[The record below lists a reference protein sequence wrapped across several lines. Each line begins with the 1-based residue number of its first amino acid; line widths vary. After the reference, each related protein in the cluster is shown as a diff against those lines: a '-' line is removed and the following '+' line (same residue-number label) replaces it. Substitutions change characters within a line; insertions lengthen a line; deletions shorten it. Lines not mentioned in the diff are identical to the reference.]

1 MKQSSILKKF
11 EVGVEELYDALDKLT
26 EVYNN
31 VQSDALKQI
40 EAFKIAEEE
49 RTAKEAEARKVET
62 VEAIISREVLMGTV
76 EEDKK
81 DARVEELSAWDEMK
95 LTGFS
100 EALAAIP
107 APVDTERQFGKGISP
122 DGEASPEPSSER
134 VSSVKIENGRF
145 KIDPSKFRGN

>member
-1 MKQSSILKKF
+1 
-11 EVGVEELYDALDKLT
+11 
-26 EVYNN
+26 
-31 VQSDALKQI
+31 
-40 EAFKIAEEE
+40 
-49 RTAKEAEARKVET
+49 
-62 VEAIISREVLMGTV
+62 MGTI

-107 APVDTERQFGKGISP
+107 APVETERQFGKGISP

-134 VSSVKIENGRF
+134 VSSVTMSNGRF
-145 KIDPSKFRGN
+145 KIDASKFRGN